1 MKKPLIFILTVLL
14 VLSLLG
20 CSSGTQSVSP
30 TSSTPIV
37 IIPFSADNN
46 GFSECLDSMNFVP
59 SMWQGTLFD
68 LAESLTYEGKNIAD
82 AAPGIFY
89 DGQYGGGYRSQG
101 NRFGFGN
108 DYTRSE
114 DDTSA
119 TSDNYLYTYV
129 PLEGMALPCGI
140 TFDDN
145 LTTLLQKAGFDI
157 DYHEDFISDET
168 TPGVMT
174 LFQDE
179 TIHLTLTDYSLTTD
193 KNDEYSYLLKYTE
206 VYETPLTDG
215 RVSTTIRKVAMAF
228 TGMEDTVGFVSLGIQ
243 MQYPLNQD

>member
-1 MKKPLIFILTVLL
+1 MKKITVFILTALL
-14 VLSLLG
+14 LLSLVG
-20 CSSGTQSVSP
+20 CNGSAQPASS

-46 GFSECLDSMNFVP
+46 GFSEYLDSMNFVP
-59 SMWQGTLFD
+59 GMWQGTLFD
-68 LAESLTYEGKNIAD
+68 LAESLTYEGKNIKE
-82 AAPGIFY
+82 AAPGCFY

-101 NRFGFGN
+101 SRFGFAN

-114 DDTSA
+114 DGASA
-119 TSDNYLYTYV
+119 TSYNYLYTHV

-145 LTTLLQKAGFDI
+145 LTTLLQKAGFDL

-174 LFQDE
+174 LFQDD
-179 TIHLTLTDYSLTTD
+179 TIHLTLTNYSLTTD
-193 KNDEYSYLLKYTE
+193 KNDEYSYLIMYTE
-206 VYETPLTDG
+206 VYATPLTDG
-215 RVSTTIRKVAMAF
+215 RVATATRKVTVSF
-228 TGMEDTVGFVSLGIQ
+228 TGMEDTVGFVSLRIQ